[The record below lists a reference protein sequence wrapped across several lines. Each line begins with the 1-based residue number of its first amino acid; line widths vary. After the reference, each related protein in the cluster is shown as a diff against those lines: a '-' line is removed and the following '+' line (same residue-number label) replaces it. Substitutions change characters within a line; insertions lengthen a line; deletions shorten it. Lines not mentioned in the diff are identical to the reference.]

1 MNFPSRLLVPFV
13 IVFVCI
19 FIVILAGWKFFSS
32 YGIDNYVLIA
42 ANTLFFLVSILVFF
56 IQKKALKNANPN
68 VFIRSIMSGMM
79 VKMFFCIVAV
89 LIYTLVTG
97 DGFNKKAV
105 FISMFFYL
113 IYLAAE
119 VKVLM
124 KLNKQHNA

>member
-19 FIVILAGWKFFSS
+19 FIVILAGWKFLSS

-89 LIYTLVTG
+89 LIYTLVIG